1 MISLTFGLFNQVSG
15 LGPLGPLVLVAAD
28 AFLRIK
34 FKIYNTVLRTAEK
47 SNMAI
52 IDTVQLQ

>member
-1 MISLTFGLFNQVSG
+1 MLNRPPVMVSHSKQT
-15 LGPLGPLVLVAAD
+15 LRWNCIFLIVAD
-28 AFLRIK
+28 VFLRIK